1 MKRMDKFFII
11 FMMLIGSI
19 VTGCSREE
27 TVSIGMAAAK
37 TYNESYK
44 DGVIKNWVAR
54 VASSPACKQFKERFK
69 IVGSRYG
76 DAANGMFMQDVQ
88 KIWESTKAAGCAAP
102 V

>member
-44 DGVIKNWVAR
+44 DGVICFCRSHSN
-54 VASSPACKQFKERFK
+54 
-69 IVGSRYG
+69 
-76 DAANGMFMQDVQ
+76 
-88 KIWESTKAAGCAAP
+88 
-102 V
+102 